1 MQIVADALDALFDNS
16 TALRLSGCGAAQRVT
31 IRALTG
37 DTYWRWQSCAVFIAD
52 PNGVVDT
59 SLQAP
64 GSGTYNGVDPTG
76 PFWSMELNP
85 ATQRLSMRGEAI
97 STPWDVS
104 QPVVIALTCEIDGLV
119 TAATALVRRVLG
131 EAVVRKPI
139 RERGLVGT
147 LFHHAQA
154 RPAVIFLG
162 GSDGG
167 LNEPWPALLA
177 SHGYDVLALAYFGLD
192 GLPRDLS
199 EIPLEYFAA
208 AIELMRE
215 RVGGLKLAVIGASR
229 GGELALLLGATFP
242 QIQAVVGYVP
252 SGVTWPGIGID
263 PTASTRAAW
272 TYRGKPLPF
281 VPQHPTPPTVCESG
295 SLSFTPSFLASLEDR
310 DAVEAASIAVERIN
324 GPVLLISGEDDR
336 LWPSTKL
343 ANIAMDR
350 LRKHRFPHDFRHLSF
365 AQAGHM
371 IRFPITPTT
380 VRDLY
385 HPLAKVAIA
394 LGGNAQAD
402 AAAARDSWR
411 AALEFLA
418 KHLR

>member
-1 MQIVADALDALFDNS
+1 
-16 TALRLSGCGAAQRVT
+16 
-31 IRALTG
+31 
-37 DTYWRWQSCAVFIAD
+37 
-52 PNGVVDT
+52 
-59 SLQAP
+59 
-64 GSGTYNGVDPTG
+64 
-76 PFWSMELNP
+76 
-85 ATQRLSMRGEAI
+85 
-97 STPWDVS
+97 
-104 QPVVIALTCEIDGLV
+104 VIALTCEIEGLV

-131 EAVVRKPI
+131 AAVLRKPI

-199 EIPLEYFAA
+199 EIPLEYFAT

-215 RVGGLKLAVIGASR
+215 RLGGLKLGVIGGSR

-252 SGVTWPGIGID
+252 SGVTWPGIGLD
-263 PTASTRAAW
+263 PTASTRPAW
-272 TYRGKPLPF
+272 THRGKPLPF
-281 VPQHPTPPTVCESG
+281 VPQHPTPPTVSESG
-295 SLSFTPSFLASLEDR
+295 SLSFTPSFLAALEDR
-310 DAVEAASIAVERIN
+310 GAVEAATIAVERIN

-336 LWPSTKL
+336 LWPSAKL

-365 AQAGHM
+365 AQAGHL
-371 IRFPITPTT
+371 IRFPLTPTT

-385 HPLAKVAIA
+385 HPLAKVATA
-394 LGGNAQAD
+394 FGGNAQAD
-402 AAAARDSWR
+402 AAAARDSWH
-411 AALEFLA
+411 ATLEFLTQ
-418 KHLR
+418 HLR